1 MQLCTRPV
9 KFNSILFAAGVGSVY
24 FYATKV
30 SFHVPSTGIKEGEI
44 LAHKLLSAKL
54 ARKKFENEFSMYC

>member
-1 MQLCTRPV
+1 MLLCTRPV

-54 ARKKFENEFSMYC
+54 AKKFENEFSMYC

>member
-54 ARKKFENEFSMYC
+54 AKKI